1 MLNNKTVAVVI
12 PTYNE
17 ESQIMSVLNTMPAF
31 VDRIIIVNDSSTDK
45 TEEIV
50 KKYIKKNSNNS
61 KLLNKNIKEKGK
73 NNKYSKATIILNEME
88 KQEKAMFVPS
98 NIFNK
103 NPEKDRIILINH
115 EKNSG
120 VGAAIS
126 TGYNLCK
133 RYKIDCTAVMA
144 GDGQMDPDELKKIC
158 LPIIN
163 DEVDYTKANRLSHRS
178 AFFVI
183 PKIRF
188 FGNSILS
195 LLTKIASGYWHI
207 SDTQSGF
214 TAISLNA
221 LNGIRIHRI
230 YKGYG
235 NPNDIL
241 VRLNIAFCSIKEIPS
256 KPVYNVGEKSKLHVW
271 KVIPRISF
279 LLFKSFF
286 KRLYFKYL
294 FRSFH
299 PLFLL
304 YHFAFVLLI
313 INIPFAIRVLTNTI
327 NPKSHLSLE
336 SLLIFIFL
344 TISGLQSLFFA
355 MWMDMMDNERL
366 QK

>member
-1 MLNNKTVAVVI
+1 MLNNKTVAVVV
-12 PTYNE
+12 PAYNE
-17 ESQIMSVLNTMPAF
+17 EKQILSVLKTMPNF
-31 VDRIIIVNDSSTDK
+31 VDKIIVVNDRSTDK
-45 TEEIV
+45 TEDVV
-50 KKYIKKNSNNS
+50 KKYIKKNNNTS
-61 KLLNKNIKEKGK
+61 KVFKNKNKGR
-73 NNKYSKATIILNEME
+73 NKYSKANIILDEM
-88 KQEKAMFVPS
+88 QELETTLFVPS
-98 NIFNK
+98 KIFNK
-103 NPEKDRIILINH
+103 NPEKERIILINH
-115 EKNSG
+115 NKNSG
-120 VGAAIS
+120 AGAAIA

-133 RYKIDCTAVMA
+133 RYRIDCTAIMD

-158 LPIIN
+158 LPIVN

-178 AFFVI
+178 AFLVI

-188 FGNSILS
+188 IGNSILS

-235 NPNDIL
+235 NPNDRL

-256 KPVYNVGEKSKLHVW
+256 KPIYDIGEKSKLHVW
-271 KVIPRISF
+271 KVIPQISL

-294 FRSFH
+294 LRSFH

-304 YHFAFVLLI
+304 YHFAFILLI
-313 INIPFAIRVLTNTI
+313 INIPFAKKVLISVFTKGIR
-327 NPKSHLSLE
+327 LSIE
-336 SLLIFIFL
+336 NYLIFIFL

-366 QK
+366 QKF